1 MTWEQAAQCGQW
13 RKFNVGPGGLM
24 GDFEIRPEGGSM
36 AARNVP
42 QDRQDAQM
50 FLGLS
55 QNPFV
60 DPKRAL
66 IRSLEL
72 MGVDDPQGWLKQSEP
87 PVPPAVF
94 QTLAQDGVDG
104 RLIQRAIEVAQRE
117 DPQLAQEQ
125 GPNVQQMNGAMG
137 VPEQVAA

>member
-66 IRSLEL
+66 IRSL
-72 MGVDDPQGWLKQSEP
+72 G
-87 PVPPAVF
+87 A
-94 QTLAQDGVDG
+94 DG
-104 RLIQRAIEVAQRE
+104 RR
-117 DPQLAQEQ
+117 
-125 GPNVQQMNGAMG
+125 
-137 VPEQVAA
+137 

>member
-1 MTWEQAAQCGQW
+1 
-13 RKFNVGPGGLM
+13 
-24 GDFEIRPEGGSM
+24 
-36 AARNVP
+36 
-42 QDRQDAQM
+42 
-50 FLGLS
+50 
-55 QNPFV
+55 
-60 DPKRAL
+60 
-66 IRSLEL
+66 

-94 QTLAQDGVDG
+94 QTLAQMGVDG